1 MGGGGGGGG
10 KGGGSKPYVPPAPA
24 PEPIPVRAQ
33 ETEAESKQVR
43 NAEQQR
49 IKKLRGASGT
59 ILTSPLGTVGSVQTS
74 GNILGRV

>member
-1 MGGGGGGGG
+1 MGGGGGGG
-10 KGGGSKPYVPPAPA
+10 KGASTPSVPQAPA

-43 NAEQQR
+43 DAEQKK

-59 ILTSPLGTVGSVQTS
+59 ILTSPLGTLGSVQTS

>member
-1 MGGGGGGGG
+1 MGGGGGGG
-10 KGGGSKPYVPPAPA
+10 KGASTPSVPQAPA

-43 NAEQQR
+43 DAEQQK

-59 ILTSPLGTVGSVQTS
+59 ILTSPLGTLGSVQTS

>member
-1 MGGGGGGGG
+1 MGGGGGGG
-10 KGGGSKPYVPPAPA
+10 KGASTPSVPQAPA

-43 NAEQQR
+43 DAEQQR

-59 ILTSPLGTVGSVQTS
+59 ILTNPLGTLGSVQTS

>member
-1 MGGGGGGGG
+1 MGGGGGG
-10 KGGGSKPYVPPAPA
+10 KGASTPSVPQAPA

-43 NAEQQR
+43 DAEQQK

-59 ILTSPLGTVGSVQTS
+59 ILTSPLGTLGTVQTS

>member
-1 MGGGGGGGG
+1 MGGGGGGG
-10 KGGGSKPYVPPAPA
+10 KGGGTPSVPQAPA

-43 NAEQQR
+43 DSEQQR

>member
-1 MGGGGGGGG
+1 MGGGGGGG
-10 KGGGSKPYVPPAPA
+10 KGGGTPSVPQAPA

-43 NAEQQR
+43 GSEQQR

>member
-1 MGGGGGGGG
+1 MGGGGGGG
-10 KGGGSKPYVPPAPA
+10 KGASVPSAPA

-43 NAEQQR
+43 DAEQKK
-49 IKKLRGASGT
+49 IKKLRGSSGT

>member
-1 MGGGGGGGG
+1 MGGGGGG
-10 KGGGSKPYVPPAPA
+10 KGAKPSVPSAPA

-43 NAEQQR
+43 DSEQKR
-49 IKKLRGASGT
+49 IKKLRGSSGT

-74 GNILGRV
+74 GNVLGRV

>member
-1 MGGGGGGGG
+1 MGGGGGGG
-10 KGGGSKPYVPPAPA
+10 KGASTPSVPQAPA

-33 ETEAESKQVR
+33 ESEAESKQVR
-43 NAEQQR
+43 DAEQQK

-59 ILTSPLGTVGSVQTS
+59 ILTSPLGTLGSVQTS

>member
-1 MGGGGGGGG
+1 MGGGGGGG
-10 KGGGSKPYVPPAPA
+10 KGAKPSVPSAPA

-43 NAEQQR
+43 DAEQQR
-49 IKKLRGASGT
+49 IKKLRGSSGT

-74 GNILGRV
+74 GNVLGRV

>member
-1 MGGGGGGGG
+1 MGGGGGGG
-10 KGGGSKPYVPPAPA
+10 KGASTPSVPQAPA

-43 NAEQQR
+43 NAEQQK
-49 IKKLRGASGT
+49 IKKLRGSSGT

>member
-1 MGGGGGGGG
+1 MGGGGGGG
-10 KGGGSKPYVPPAPA
+10 KGGGTPSVPQAPA

-43 NAEQQR
+43 DAEQKK

-59 ILTSPLGTVGSVQTS
+59 ILTSPLGTLGSVQTS

>member
-1 MGGGGGGGG
+1 MGGGGGGG
-10 KGGGSKPYVPPAPA
+10 KGASTPSVPQAPV

-43 NAEQQR
+43 DAEQQR

-59 ILTSPLGTVGSVQTS
+59 ILTSPLGTLGSVQTS